1 MKKKT
6 ILNVGY
12 GKIALVAEYYKGF
25 MSSRHFYGSIELEKS
40 GKYNICNISLDSRQ
54 NLKGAIHNN
63 LMMLKQADIIFI
75 PYLFVTPFFLLAIL
89 KFLKL
94 SKKKIIA
101 ISHITMKQGDGVIS
115 RIIYK
120 LIYSSI
126 DVVFFHSKKNLEE
139 SINNKSIKSSQ
150 GRFLYWGD
158 DLEYIDKTYP
168 NPTFGDFFLS
178 TGREQRDYKSLIS
191 AFINK
196 NIPLEVYTNKVNY
209 DNSYDYLE
217 EIKDKYNNI
226 RICFVERS
234 NNSTIQLAR
243 RTEECLCVV
252 VPLNKDHINYC
263 LGLTSIV
270 EAMAMK
276 KPVICTFNPYS
287 PIDIEKEGI
296 GIVVNEKRSWEDAI
310 LFLSNNKE
318 EAIKMGLRGR
328 ILAEKFF
335 NISKCAE
342 QIEDA
347 INE

>member
-12 GKIALVAEYYKGF
+12 GKKALVTEYYKGF
-25 MSSRHFYGSIELEKS
+25 MSSRHFYGSIELEKT
-40 GKYNICNISLDSRQ
+40 GKYNIQNVSLDSRQ

-63 LMMLKQADIIFI
+63 IMMLKKSDVIFI
-75 PYLFVTPFFLLAIL
+75 PYLFVTPFFFLAIL

-101 ISHITMKQGDGVIS
+101 ISHVTMKQGEGVIS
-115 RIIYK
+115 RIVYQ
-120 LIYSSI
+120 LIYNSI
-126 DVVFFHSKKNLEE
+126 DVVFFHSHKNLEE

-158 DLEYIDKTYP
+158 DLTYIDKFYP

-191 AFINK
+191 AFIKN

-209 DNSYDYLE
+209 DNCYDYLE
-217 EIKDKYNNI
+217 DIKDKYNNI
-226 RICFVERS
+226 KICFVERS
-234 NNSTIQLAR
+234 NDSTLKLAR
-243 RTEECLCVV
+243 RTEDCLCVV
-252 VPLNKDHINYC
+252 IPLNKDHINYC

-296 GIVVNEKRSWEDAI
+296 GIVVNEKRSWEEAI
-310 LFLSNNKE
+310 LFLNNNKE
-318 EAIKMGLRGR
+318 EARKMGLRGR
-328 ILAEKFF
+328 KLAEKYF
-335 NISKCAE
+335 NISKCTE
-342 QIEDA
+342 LIESA